1 MFGVFRSKPAQPDP
15 IEVEAATILRDAG
28 RDDLLEQLGSYVST
42 LTTPYNDAVQQV
54 NDTLDSKLADIEKQ
68 FQRDYY
74 SLNESAPDWAEKEKA
89 VLAKEQQDIALA
101 RAQAQSQ
108 IDALRAK
115 QAEIRSNYVNPDYA
129 RQVVSNPSLLEFTP
143 EMNRLAAI
151 QEKKI
156 ADDIR
161 RSAQITEQMYAN
173 NPNLLRPAGLSEPP
187 APLPVETAPEPTIEY
202 LLGKSTV
209 PRSAAEAEAAR
220 IASQYNVNPDD
231 MGYLADLAQ
240 LYGISNAEQQYKGTL
255 AKQGVDLN
263 QYAID
268 TTTPSGQLI
277 SQRLASDRQAL
288 SGIGAFQPTMPQFTF
303 GQPPV
308 QPSGLPQQVSPG
320 LPGLLVPA
328 QAPVLSPGLAAIGA
342 ARTAPQPLLVP
353 TEAPVLGPRT
363 AYIGVPAATQAAPA
377 GMKEGGLASV
387 AREVAAEGRRGDSML
402 VHMTPDEVAGLQ
414 ALARQMGGSL
424 TVNPDTGLPEAN
436 FFKKILPFVAAFAAP
451 YLAPV
456 VGGSALAGAALA
468 GGLAAGG
475 TMLGGGSFNEGI
487 KTGLTAFGAAGLS
500 SGAMGTNPLGVGGES
515 TFNLGNV
522 FGGAPAQTQVGPG
535 AGAVDVTGGGV
546 TADEL
551 LASGRGE
558 LLASPAPTL
567 PAPPP
572 TVKPESTILGM
583 SPSTAITAGVVGT
596 GLFAGEQERQAFERM
611 EEERKAEEER
621 RRGLGLREFNRSLG
635 VVPAASGGLVA
646 LAGGGMTYM
655 EAGGTTGPT
664 GVPRDV
670 TGTGDGMSDSVPA
683 TIEGVQE
690 ARLAD
695 GEFVIPA
702 DVVADIGNGSSDAGS
717 KKLYDM
723 MDRIRKARHGTTE
736 QPPEINA
743 EALIPA

>member
-1 MFGVFRSKPAQPDP
+1 MV
-15 IEVEAATILRDAG
+15 
-28 RDDLLEQLGSYVST
+28 
-42 LTTPYNDAVQQV
+42 PYNNTIQQV
-54 NDTLDSKLADIEKQ
+54 NDNLDAQLANIEKQ

-89 VLAKEQQDIALA
+89 VVAKEQQDVALA
-101 RAQAQSQ
+101 RAQAKAE
-108 IDALRAK
+108 IDALNARK
-115 QAEIRSNYVNPDYA
+115 AEIRSTYISPDYA
-129 RQVVSNPSLLEFTP
+129 EQVLANPNLLQFTP
-143 EMNRLAAI
+143 EMQRTAANE
-151 QEKKI
+151 EKRI
-156 ADDIR
+156 ADEIR

-268 TTTPSGQLI
+268 TTTPSGRLI

-342 ARTAPQPLLVP
+342 ARAAPPPLLVP
-353 TEAPVLGPRT
+353 TEAPVLSPQT
-363 AYIGVPAATQAAPA
+363 AYIGGGVPVSVPVTAPV
-377 GMKEGGLASV
+377 GMKEGGLASA

-436 FFKKILPFVAAFAAP
+436 FFKKILPIVAAVAAP

-522 FGGAPAQTQVGPG
+522 FGGAAPAQTQVGPG

-611 EEERKAEEER
+611 EAERKAEEDR
-621 RRGLGLREFNRSLG
+621 RRGLGLRAFNQSLG
-635 VVPAASGGLVA
+635 AVPVRSGGVVA

-736 QPPEINA
+736 QPPEIDA
-743 EALIPA
+743 EALMPA